1 MNPDD
6 IDLIIVP
13 GVAYDN
19 RGNRVGRGKG
29 FYDRLLRSMRAIKI
43 GIGYEFQIVNEIQAE
58 SHDVKMDI
66 VISPSSCVVVN
77 PAVK

>member
-1 MNPDD
+1 
-6 IDLIIVP
+6 
-13 GVAYDN
+13 
-19 RGNRVGRGKG
+19 
-29 FYDRLLRSMRAIKI
+29 MRAIKI